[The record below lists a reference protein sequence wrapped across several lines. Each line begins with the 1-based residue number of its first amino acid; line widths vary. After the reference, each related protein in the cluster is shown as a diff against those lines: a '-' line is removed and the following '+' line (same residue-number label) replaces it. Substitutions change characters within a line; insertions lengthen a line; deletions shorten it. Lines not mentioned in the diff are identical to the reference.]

1 MAGGRRVAIRGA
13 IGIMNRF
20 VRWTLIVTVVA
31 AALAGFITR
40 AQWWS
45 FVSGLLRSPDAGAAE
60 HDDHAHDDHAE
71 HDVVLSKQARRNLG
85 LQVGPVAAADRWR
98 TVTVPGSLIERPGH
112 SHRKAAAP
120 MTGVVRELFIHPN
133 QLVHPGDLLAVVDL
147 TGDALA
153 EAQSGLLAT
162 VRNLEINARE
172 LDRITPLVDKGA
184 VPGKQKLE
192 LEYERQRLQSEHE
205 TRVQALQVLGMTTE
219 QITQLAETRTL
230 LRELVVRVPQFSSE
244 ERMHAR
250 EADVRPAALFGNPAT
265 DNGQRTADQP
275 SSLIPHPSSP
285 TPGIDWSYTVES
297 IDVYPGKR
305 VEVGDELCSLA
316 FHVTLFIEGQAFEKE
331 GELIARAMIERW
343 PVQAVFES
351 GGTGPLIRHDLAIL
365 NLDNTVDPQSRT
377 FRFFVPLANE
387 VLHDTTG
394 PEGETYRSW
403 RFKPGQKVTLRVP
416 TGRLTGV
423 ISVPVEAVAREGPDA
438 FVFRVSGNKFERQPV
453 HVLHVE
459 GGDAVLAHD
468 GSLFPGETVA
478 LNHAYQLNLAL
489 KRQTG
494 TGGHGHS
501 HDH

>member
-1 MAGGRRVAIRGA
+1 
-13 IGIMNRF
+13 MNRF
-20 VRWTLIVTVVA
+20 VRWTLIVTLLA
-31 AALAGFITR
+31 AGVAGFMTR
-40 AQWWS
+40 ARWWPL
-45 FVSGLLRSPDAGAAE
+45 VSGLRSSPAAGAAA
-60 HDDHAHDDHAE
+60 HDEHAHEDHVDDE
-71 HDVVLSKQARRNLG
+71 VVLGEQARRNLG
-85 LQVGPVAAADRWR
+85 LQVGPIAVADRWR
-98 TVTVPGSLIERPGH
+98 TVSVPGSLIERPGH

-162 VRNLEINARE
+162 VRNLEINGRE

-219 QITQLAETRTL
+219 QIRQLSETRTL
-230 LRELVVRVPQFSSE
+230 LRELTVRVPQFSSE

-250 EADVRPAALFGNPAT
+250 ESDVRPAALFGNPAT
-265 DNGQRTADQP
+265 DNGQRTTDHP
-275 SSLIPHPSSP
+275 SSLIPHLSSATSS
-285 TPGIDWSYTVES
+285 TPDIDWSYTVES

-416 TGRLTGV
+416 TERLTGV
-423 ISVPVEAVAREGPDA
+423 ITVPVEAVAREGPDA
-438 FVFRVSGNKFERQPV
+438 FVFRASGNTFERQPV

-489 KRQTG
+489 KRQAG
-494 TGGHGHS
+494 TGGQG
-501 HDH
+501 HDHDH